1 MGAKA
6 QMTKS
11 NVAESYEILLT
22 AIQYEHDRLKKEP
35 EGQPVRVVDV
45 PPADI
50 KALIDA
56 IWKDR
61 NESEEVRTR
70 TFEIALQALLVQ
82 HQEANG

>member
-6 QMTKS
+6 PMTKS

-22 AIQYEHDRLKKEP
+22 AIQHEHDRLKKDP
-35 EGQPVRVVDV
+35 EGQPVSVVDV

-70 TFEIALQALLVQ
+70 TFEIALQELLVK
-82 HQEANG
+82 HQEAKG

>member
-6 QMTKS
+6 PMTKT

-22 AIQYEHDRLKKEP
+22 AIQHEHERLKMDP
-35 EGQPVRVVDV
+35 EGQPVSVVDV
-45 PPADI
+45 SPADI

-70 TFEIALQALLVQ
+70 TFEIALQALLVK
-82 HQEANG
+82 HQEAKG